1 MSTHKVERFVARA
14 AGLARRAG
22 MRTQLARER
31 LDIRARVRRR
41 KMVQHETGARRPRFD
56 AVLVPDK
63 LATEHDVAIAERL
76 LAAYR
81 AASSAPQPPR
91 AADRADVWTRIM
103 AGQGRLASILRRG
116 DPRELAAYLCNLSR
130 HDASEGLEQGS
141 YGFQRVMG
149 DPSYRRF
156 VALMVG
162 DALVSLAEAVGALA
176 VENPEQGPFGQSI
189 HRDPAELV
197 ERISARVG
205 TDVAPPDVDGGLLK
219 IDTGRGLFGG
229 RDANAIYTAHL
240 LRQTTLDL
248 RAPRI
253 CEIGAGSGR
262 VAYWSRRF
270 GLDSYTVVDLP
281 HINVVQGYY
290 LLKSLPGEEVSLY
303 GEDPPGVASGRVQ
316 ILPAHAIADLQGP
329 LFDLVLNQDSF
340 PEIDPATVAD
350 YLRWITRCCEGSLL
364 SINFESKPPYGRGR
378 AHLSVPELVGEVGG
392 FELTH
397 RFPYWL
403 RRGYVVELYRVA
415 R

>member
-1 MSTHKVERFVARA
+1 MSTHKVERSVARA
-14 AGLARRAG
+14 AELARRAG

-31 LDIRARVRRR
+31 LDIRARLRRQ
-41 KMVQHETGARRPRFD
+41 KMVQHETGARRPRFRA
-56 AVLVPDK
+56 AVVADK
-63 LATEHDVAIAERL
+63 VATGDDVAIAERL
-76 LAAYR
+76 LAAHR
-81 AASSAPQPPR
+81 AAARSAPPAPP
-91 AADRADVWTRIM
+91 AERADVWTRIM
-103 AGQGRLASILRRG
+103 AGQRRLASLLRGG

-156 VALMVG
+156 VALMAG

-205 TDVAPPDVDGGLLK
+205 ADIAPPEVDGGLLK
-219 IDTGRGLFGG
+219 LDTGRGLFGG

-270 GLDSYTVVDLP
+270 GLGSYTVVDLP

-290 LLKSLPGEEVSLY
+290 LLKSLAGDEVSLY
-303 GEDPPGVASGRVQ
+303 GEDPPGAASGRVQ
-316 ILPAHAIADLQGP
+316 ILPAHAIAELRGP
-329 LFDLVLNQDSF
+329 HFDLVLNQDSF
-340 PEIDPATVAD
+340 PEIDPGTVAD
-350 YLRWITRCCEGSLL
+350 YLRWVKRCCEGSMI
-364 SINFESKPPYGRGR
+364 SINHESKPPYGRGR
-378 AHLSVPELVGEVGG
+378 AHLSVPELVDEVGG
-392 FELTH
+392 FQLTH

-403 RRGYVVELYRVA
+403 RRGYVVELYRIL